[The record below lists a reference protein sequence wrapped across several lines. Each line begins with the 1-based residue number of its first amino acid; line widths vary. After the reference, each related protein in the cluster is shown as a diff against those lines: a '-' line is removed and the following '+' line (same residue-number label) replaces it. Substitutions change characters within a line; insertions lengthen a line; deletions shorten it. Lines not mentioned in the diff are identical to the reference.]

1 MSCERF
7 LKGLYHLETQ
17 LYDSTPAK
25 KSYSRVGLA
34 LFVFTLVTIVTQL
47 VIGGVYAALVA
58 VNPALGEL
66 GWLRW
71 IVNFAPIYVIGV
83 PCGLLVMRGAE
94 VCKTEEEKMTFGRFV
109 MFFFICLPI
118 MYVGN
123 IIGNIFSSIISG
135 GTAVNPL
142 EKLAFDNSI
151 MKVLVVAVAAPV
163 FEELM
168 FRRLIVDHTIRY
180 GEPAAIIFSG
190 VAFGF
195 FHMNFFQFF
204 YAFGLGCLFAY
215 VYVRTRKL
223 RWSIILHVII
233 NFMGSVIAPALL
245 SGLDLELLSDPG
257 AVANLSE
264 EALMEIAPA
273 MLGYFA
279 YTGFILTG
287 SVVGLVLI
295 ITRWKKLHFNRMPE
309 EMPRD
314 TVFRT
319 AYLNPGAILFYAV
332 CFIMIVLNLVLPFIQ
347 G

>member
-1 MSCERF
+1 M
-7 LKGLYHLETQ
+7 ETQ
-17 LYDSTPAK
+17 LYDSTLAK

-34 LFVFTLVTIVTQL
+34 LFVFTTVTIVAQSVL
-47 VIGGVYAALVA
+47 GGVYAALVA
-58 VNPALGEL
+58 GNPALGEL
-66 GWLRW
+66 SWLRW
-71 IVNFAPIYVIGV
+71 LVTFAPIYVIGV
-83 PCGLLVMRGAE
+83 PCGLLVMRGEATYD
-94 VCKTEEEKMTFGRFV
+94 TEEEKMTFGRFV

-123 IIGNIFSSIISG
+123 IIGNIFSAMISG

-142 EKLAFDNSI
+142 ERLAFDSSPV
-151 MKVLVVAVAAPV
+151 KVLVVAVLAPI

-223 RWSIILHVII
+223 RWSIILHMII

-245 SGLDLELLSDPG
+245 SGLDLELLSDPN
-257 AVANLSE
+257 AIANLSE
-264 EALMEIAPA
+264 EALMEIAPS
-273 MLGYFA
+273 MLAYFA

-295 ITRWKKLHFNRMPE
+295 ITRWRKLHFNHMPE

-319 AYLNPGAILFYAV
+319 AYLNLGAILFFAV
-332 CFIMIVLNLVLPFIQ
+332 CFIMTVLNLVLPFIQ

>member
-1 MSCERF
+1 M
-7 LKGLYHLETQ
+7 YDLETQ
-17 LYDSTPAK
+17 TYDNTLAR

-34 LFVFTLVTIVTQL
+34 LFVFTAVTIVSQM

-58 VNPALGEL
+58 ANPALGKL
-66 GWLRW
+66 GWLAW
-71 IVNFAPIYVIGV
+71 IVRFAPIYVIGV
-83 PCGLLVMRGAE
+83 PCGLLVMRGE
-94 VCKTEEEKMTFGRFV
+94 PTYETEGEKMTFGRFV

-123 IIGNIFSSIISG
+123 IIGNIFSSVISG

-142 EKLAFDNSI
+142 ESFAFDNSI
-151 MKVLVVAVAAPV
+151 MKVLVVAVMAPI

-168 FRRLIVDHTIRY
+168 FRRLIVDHTVRY

-190 VAFGF
+190 AAFGF

-245 SGLDLELLSDPG
+245 SSIDLELLSDPN

-264 EALMEIAPA
+264 EALAAVAPA

-279 YTGFILTG
+279 YTGFILIG

-295 ITRWKKLHFNRMPE
+295 ITRWKKLRFNHMPD
-309 EMPRD
+309 EMPKD
-314 TVFRT
+314 TVFKT
-319 AYLNPGAILFYAV
+319 AYLNLGSILYFAA
-332 CFIMIVLNLVLPFIQ
+332 CFVMTVINLVLPLVQ